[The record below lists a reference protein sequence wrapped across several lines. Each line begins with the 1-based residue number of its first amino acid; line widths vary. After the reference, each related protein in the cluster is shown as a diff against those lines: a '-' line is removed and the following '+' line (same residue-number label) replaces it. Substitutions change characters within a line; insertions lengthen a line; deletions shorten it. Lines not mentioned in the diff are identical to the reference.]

1 MLIESN
7 KRHKPRAGGYKE
19 KCPIWA
25 KPVPVQRLGIGQT
38 YGTFIMCPIHE
49 GDRTLLRCPM
59 PVSHA

>member
-25 KPVPVQRLGIGQT
+25 EPVPVQRLGIGHT
-38 YGTFIMCPIHE
+38 CRTLVMCPIHQ
-49 GDRTLLRCPM
+49 GDRTLLLCPM
-59 PVSHA
+59 PLSHT